1 MTKDLTF
8 AEGRLS
14 IAVPVSSPVDVA
26 IGLGPALLDAQDRNQ
41 RRAEWR
47 VIWVI
52 TGLGAVVSFV
62 FGWTIV
68 PDPDQAGRW
77 LGGLQGIA
85 TSLMISLP
93 LVWLEVAGGR
103 SRLWRRVRPPAT
115 SSHTSGREIISVVS
129 IQLGRLLVYPINP
142 RSFDFDER
150 FFEILLYAAIMALI
164 VIAV

>member
-8 AEGRLS
+8 NARTDGRLS
-14 IAVPVSSPVDVA
+14 MALPVSRSVDAA

-52 TGLGAVVSFV
+52 AGLGAMVSFA
-62 FGWTIV
+62 FGWTIA

-93 LVWLEVAGGR
+93 LAWLEVAGGR
-103 SRLWRRVRPPAT
+103 SPLWRRVRRWPFWLFFLAKLALYVT
-115 SSHTSGREIISVVS
+115 LIVVS

-142 RSFDFDER
+142 RSLDFDER
-150 FFEILLYAAIMALI
+150 
-164 VIAV
+164 